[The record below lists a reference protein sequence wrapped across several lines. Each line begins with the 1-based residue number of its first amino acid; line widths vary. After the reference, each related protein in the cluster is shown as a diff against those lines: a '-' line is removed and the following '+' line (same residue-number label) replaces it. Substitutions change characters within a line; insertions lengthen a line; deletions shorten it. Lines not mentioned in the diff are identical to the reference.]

1 MEVEVEVSVH
11 NKAMAVVNKLV
22 GEEVEGEVV
31 VNKLVVGVMVEV
43 EMVVVGVEVMV
54 EEEMEVVVVVNRL
67 VVVEE
72 EMEVVV
78 NRLVVE
84 VMEEVERVVVVE
96 VVKEDY
102 KLVAEANKQAAEE
115 GQAAVVKV
123 VVEVAKRNK
132 FMTLK
137 STTMN
142 FFRQKRLTLSRR
154 PLHRSVGQTIPLIMK
169 LRQRQTY
176 RRFTGEE
183 IIRIGKILKL
193 RKLTNT
199 FRNRTRK
206 HIMCDIQL
214 LQIHQTTKI
223 LRQRTHQLIKA
234 HIKYS

>member
-1 MEVEVEVSVH
+1 MVVEVEVEVSVH

-43 EMVVVGVEVMV
+43 EVVVVGVQVMV

-123 VVEVAKRNK
+123 VVEVAK
-132 FMTLK
+132 
-137 STTMN
+137 
-142 FFRQKRLTLSRR
+142 Q
-154 PLHRSVGQTIPLIMK
+154 
-169 LRQRQTY
+169 
-176 RRFTGEE
+176 E
-183 IIRIGKILKL
+183 
-193 RKLTNT
+193 
-199 FRNRTRK
+199 
-206 HIMCDIQL
+206 
-214 LQIHQTTKI
+214 QIYDT
-223 LRQRTHQLIKA
+223 
-234 HIKYS
+234 